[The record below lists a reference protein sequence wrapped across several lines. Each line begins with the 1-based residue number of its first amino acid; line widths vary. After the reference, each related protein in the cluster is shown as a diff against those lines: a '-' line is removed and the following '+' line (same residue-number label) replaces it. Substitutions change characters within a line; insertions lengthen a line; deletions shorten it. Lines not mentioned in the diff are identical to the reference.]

1 MNIIKTLAYLGYIG
15 PVISLII
22 FVIFIT
28 TELISKNISIP
39 IFILY
44 ILCIFIS
51 FLLNDFLKKTI
62 RQKRPQESKSITMFE
77 AKIDKNSLGMPSG
90 HAQTSS
96 LLLTLSYLTNLPI
109 LLLLLLLILFFIT
122 VWQRYMY
129 KKHTLN
135 QLLFGTITG
144 VLFSEIYWHILILP
158 KIKNLKINQTNKV
171 SNNES

>member
-28 TELISKNISIP
+28 AELISKNISIP

-44 ILCIFIS
+44 VLCIFIS

-96 LLLTLSYLTNLPI
+96 LLITLSYLTNLPI
-109 LLLLLLLILFFIT
+109 LLLLLILFFIT
-122 VWQRYMY
+122 IWQRYVY

-144 VLFSEIYWHILILP
+144 VLFGEIYWHILILP
-158 KIKNLKINQTNKV
+158 KIKNLKINQTTKV